1 MVKSTQ
7 KKPSKSAPKTTRL
20 LAKSAK
26 SSKASTKK
34 TSKVNSISSTPKKAA
49 SSPAKW
55 NVGYTKEIT
64 LFKQQT
70 DYFQLNEKYAKM

>member
-1 MVKSTQ
+1 MVRSTQ
-7 KKPSKSAPKTTRL
+7 KKRSKSAPKTTRP

-34 TSKVNSISSTPKKAA
+34 TSKANSISSKPRKVA

-55 NVGYTKEIT
+55 NAGYTKEIT

-70 DYFQLNEKYAKM
+70 DYFQLNEKYTKM